1 MFVQNPI
8 SSIWTSKEMS
18 SEVKSKL
25 NASNI
30 ECLRTGAS
38 KKQSCPMS
46 STWKKRICR
55 LGWILWKAGRI
66 LYSHILIDRNLKKE
80 NLKRVF
86 YKFWQNLRGYNICH
100 ITISIW
106 HFSNWQKNVSW
117 TEKSTHIRKKRVT
130 KLETS
135 LKKGQKVLRLSLCRI
150 VPYVD
155 VTGWHSSYITQ
166 NHRAVGR

>member
-1 MFVQNPI
+1 MSLQNPI

-55 LGWILWKAGRI
+55 LGWILWGEYCGRLGGSCTHTI
-66 LYSHILIDRNLKKE
+66 SLTVIWKKE
-80 NLKRVF
+80 NLKIVF
-86 YKFWQNLRGYNICH
+86 YKFWEGKFARG
-100 ITISIW
+100 
-106 HFSNWQKNVSW
+106 
-117 TEKSTHIRKKRVT
+117 
-130 KLETS
+130 
-135 LKKGQKVLRLSLCRI
+135 
-150 VPYVD
+150 
-155 VTGWHSSYITQ
+155 
-166 NHRAVGR
+166 